1 MAKDLADR
9 LDIPWKHIQ
18 ISRSNIEKYIF
29 DMISATGVSDPL
41 TISYELQLFSV
52 CKESSEDIILTGQGS
67 DEYFMGCAK
76 FVGQSAEDYEMLK
89 STSIDRL
96 VDISLP
102 CENLIAKY
110 FKKRLIYPYLDPV
123 VISEIQ
129 KINPEE
135 LRPKDMN
142 SRKQVLRDIAMD
154 LGYHTIAN
162 RKKKSSQYGSGT
174 TDLIRSIARDNG
186 MMYSDYIY
194 HIYKIVKNTI
204 TK

>member
-1 MAKDLADR
+1 MAKDLANR

-18 ISRSNIEKYIF
+18 ISKSNIEKYVYDI
-29 DMISATGVSDPL
+29 ISITGVSDPL

-52 CKESSEDIILTGQGS
+52 CKESNEDIILTGQGS

-76 FVGQSAEDYEMLK
+76 FVGQSIKDYEILR
-89 STSIDRL
+89 SASINRL
-96 VDISLP
+96 IGISLP
-102 CENLIAKY
+102 CENLIANY
-110 FKKRLIYPYLDPV
+110 FNKRLIYPYLDPV

-135 LRPKDMN
+135 LRPKDMD
-142 SRKQVLRDIAMD
+142 SRKQVLRDIAME
-154 LGYHTIAN
+154 LGYYTIAN
-162 RKKKSSQYGSGT
+162 RRKKSSQYGSGT
-174 TDLIRSIARDNG
+174 TNLIRSVAHDNN

-194 HIYKIVKNTI
+194 HIYKTVGKTT